1 MCRKSSKDS
10 QVSKDNSNVSLG
22 LDFDQRWQIIQHFTE
37 WIKHGDSKIQMLL
50 TVEGVII
57 AGFGAFLP
65 TLLTSDK
72 GVSEEF
78 KICSIIFIF
87 WVICTIL
94 YGFFR
99 ALQPYNRVGKN
110 NSNDVNIFFYGSY
123 AEENLPRNLYSADHV
138 AINQDLNSQ
147 IAVLGKIANDKFKR
161 VKRLQWLVV
170 ISCVSFFAV
179 VVSVIWR

>member
-1 MCRKSSKDS
+1 MREKSPGSRIEE
-10 QVSKDNSNVSLG
+10 QESLKG
-22 LDFDQRWQIIQHFTE
+22 LGIEEKWQLILHFAD

-72 GVSEEF
+72 GVSEAF
-78 KICSIIFIF
+78 KICSIIFIIF
-87 WVICTIL
+87 VICTIL
-94 YGFFR
+94 YGFFG
-99 ALQPYNRVGKN
+99 ALQPYNRAGKN
-110 NSNDVNIFFYGSY
+110 NSNDANIFFYGSY
-123 AEENLPRNLYSADHV
+123 AEENLPRNLDSADYV

-147 IAVLGKIANDKFKR
+147 IAVLGKIANDKFER
-161 VKRLQWLVV
+161 VKQLQWLVA
-170 ISCVSFFAV
+170 ISCVSFFAA